1 MRLVG
6 DTRMSLI
13 ASKKRERSRLK
24 LSMSARFVDH
34 SSSLKVAMFI
44 QTLQIAALK
53 LRQKAVT
60 DTASSFGQ
68 LTQLGY

>member
-1 MRLVG
+1 
-6 DTRMSLI
+6 
-13 ASKKRERSRLK
+13 
-24 LSMSARFVDH
+24 MSARFVDH

-44 QTLQIAALK
+44 QSLQIAALK